1 MFQMEDKMWN
11 LNDLYH
17 GFDDSYENDIKKL
30 EEMTSD
36 FKSLVSKKDTMTPV
50 QFLETY
56 LSLEEKMT
64 KHVRTLYAYASLR
77 YSSNVND
84 PEPLQYMA
92 RLDRILKS
100 TTKENVMFTRYL
112 KTLDL
117 DALSVS
123 SVIIKNYLYN
133 LEREQESA
141 NYMLSESE
149 ELLLTK
155 LREVASDSWRRLQ
168 NMLTANLKVSYRGSE
183 ITLSEV
189 RNLAYEHDA
198 DVRKDAYESELKALE
213 TIQDAVAL
221 SITNIKR
228 EVNVVNEFR
237 GYQSPLEPTLRSSKM
252 TKATLDALISATE
265 SYRPTFEKY
274 LKAKAKYLSHDG
286 GLPFYDL
293 FAPVGK
299 GAKTYTYD
307 EAKALVLEAFY
318 GFSQHLGDFAKRA
331 FDEEWIDVEPR
342 PGKVGGAFCSNQPQ
356 IGQSRILTNFTGSL
370 SDILTLAHEL
380 GHGFHGEIIKN
391 NDPLHWSYPMPLAE
405 TASIFCESIVNQ
417 HLLKTIDDDDLKL
430 FVLENAL
437 QGDTQ
442 VIIDILSRYYFET
455 ELFKEATKPVP
466 ASSLKEWMLDAQK
479 KAYGEGLDPNLRH
492 PFMWL
497 MKPHYYSAGLNFY
510 NFPYAF
516 GLLFGKGLYGL
527 YEKDPVP
534 FTDQY
539 ETLLAYTTKAN
550 VEDVAKT
557 MQIDVTK
564 PDFWHQSLEVLSKD
578 IHDVIHLLEK
588 TKDAN

>member
-1 MFQMEDKMWN
+1 MFQMEVEMWN
-11 LNDLYH
+11 LNDLYY
-17 GFDDSYENDIKKL
+17 GFDDIYENDIKKL
-30 EEMTSD
+30 EVMTHD
-36 FKSLVSKKDTMTPV
+36 FKTLVSKKDTMTPV
-50 QFLETY
+50 YFIEAY
-56 LSLEEKMT
+56 LSFEEKMT

-92 RLDRILKS
+92 KLDRILKS

-117 DALSVS
+117 DALSAS
-123 SVIIKNYLYN
+123 STIIKNYIYN
-133 LEREQESA
+133 LKREQESA

-189 RNLAYEHDA
+189 RNLAYEHDVT
-198 DVRKDAYESELKALE
+198 VRKDAYESELKALE

-252 TKATLDALISATE
+252 TQATLDALISAME
-265 SYRPTFEKY
+265 SYRPAFEKY
-274 LKAKAKYLSHDG
+274 FRAKAKYLGYED

-307 EAKALVLEAFY
+307 EAKSIVLEAFY

-331 FDEEWIDVEPR
+331 FDEAWIDVEPR

-455 ELFKEATKPVP
+455 ELFKEATKPIP

-564 PDFWHQSLEVLSKD
+564 PEFWHQSLEVIGKD

-588 TKDAN
+588 TKDA

>member
-1 MFQMEDKMWN
+1 MWN
-11 LNDLYH
+11 LDDLYR
-17 GFDDSYENDIKKL
+17 GFDTHYLQDIQTL
-30 EEMTSD
+30 E
-36 FKSLVSKKDTMTPV
+36 TMTVTFKELIANKEVMQPV
-50 QFLETY
+50 AFLEAY
-56 LSLEEKMT
+56 LTFEESMT

-92 RLDRILKS
+92 TLDRILKS
-100 TTKENVMFTRYL
+100 TTKENVLFTRYL

-117 DALSVS
+117 NFLSQQS
-123 SVIIKNYLYN
+123 DIIKNYLYY
-133 LEREQESA
+133 LEREQDSA

-168 NMLTANLKVSYRGSE
+168 NMLTANLKVSYRSKT

-198 DVRKDAYESELKALE
+198 LVRKEGYEAELKALE
-213 TIQDAVAL
+213 TVEDAVAL

-237 GYQSPLEPTLRSSKM
+237 GYTSPLEPTLKSSKM
-252 TKATLDALISATE
+252 TQATLNALITAME
-265 SYRPTFEKY
+265 SYRPSFEAY
-274 LKAKAKYLSHDG
+274 LQAKAEYLGHQE

-299 GAKTYTYD
+299 GAKTYTYE
-307 EAKALVLEAFY
+307 EAKTLVLDAFY
-318 GFSQHLGDFAKRA
+318 GFSSHLGDFAKRA
-331 FDEEWIDVEPR
+331 FDYDWIDVEPR

-380 GHGFHGEIIKN
+380 GHGFHGEVIKDN
-391 NDPLHWSYPMPLAE
+391 APLHWSYPMPLAE
-405 TASIFCESIVNQ
+405 TASIFCEAIVNQ
-417 HLLKTIDDDDLKL
+417 YLLKTIDDDHLKL

-466 ASSLKEWMLDAQK
+466 ASSLKKWMLEAQE
-479 KAYGEGLDPNLRH
+479 KAYGKGLHKEIRH
-492 PFMWL
+492 PYMWL

-527 YEKDPVP
+527 YENNRNP
-534 FTDQY
+534 FVKQY
-539 ETLLAYTTKAN
+539 ETLLALTTKAS

-557 MQIDVTK
+557 MNIDVT
-564 PDFWHQSLEVLSKD
+564 DTAFWHQSLNVVKKD
-578 IHDVIHLLEK
+578 IEIVIELFKK
-588 TKDAN
+588 TKDA

>member
-1 MFQMEDKMWN
+1 MWN

-17 GFDDSYENDIKKL
+17 SFDDNYENDIKKL

-36 FKSLVSKKDTMTPV
+36 FKSLVSKKDTMTPI
-50 QFLETY
+50 QFLEAY
-56 LSLEEKMT
+56 VSFEEKMT

-117 DALSVS
+117 DTLSASSAL
-123 SVIIKNYLYN
+123 IKNYLYN
-133 LEREQESA
+133 LKREQESA

-189 RNLAYEHDA
+189 RNLAYEHDGN
-198 DVRKDAYESELKALE
+198 VRKDAYEAELKALE

-252 TKATLDALISATE
+252 TQATLDALISAME
-265 SYRPTFEKY
+265 SYRPIFEKY
-274 LKAKAKYLSHDG
+274 LKAKAKYLGYDG

-417 HLLKTIDDDDLKL
+417 HLLKTIDDDALKL

-466 ASSLKEWMLDAQK
+466 ASALKAWMLDAQK

-539 ETLLAYTTKAN
+539 ETLLAYTTKAS

-564 PDFWHQSLEVLSKD
+564 SDFWHQSLEVISKD

-588 TKDAN
+588 TKDA

>member
-1 MFQMEDKMWN
+1 MFDMEEFMWN
-11 LNDLYH
+11 LDDLYK
-17 GFDDSYENDIKKL
+17 GFDDTYQQDIKKL
-30 EEMTSD
+30 EDMTTS
-36 FKSLVSKKDTMTPV
+36 FKSLIGKKEDMTPV
-50 QFLETY
+50 DFLESY
-56 LSLEEKMT
+56 LQFEETMS

-92 RLDRILKS
+92 TLDRILKS
-100 TTKENVMFTRYL
+100 TTKENVLFTRYL

-117 DALSVS
+117 EALSQQS
-123 SVIIKNYLYN
+123 ALIKNYLYN
-133 LEREQESA
+133 LEREQDSA
-141 NYMLSESE
+141 KYMLSESE

-168 NMLTANLKVSYRGSE
+168 NMLTANLKVPYRDQV

-189 RNLAYEHDA
+189 RNLAYEHDPL
-198 DVRKDAYESELKALE
+198 VRKDGYEAELKALE
-213 TIQDAVAL
+213 TVEDAVAL

-237 GYQSPLEPTLRSSKM
+237 GYTSPLEPTLKSSKM
-252 TKATLDALISATE
+252 TQKTLDALITSME
-265 SYRPTFEKY
+265 SYRPSFEAY
-274 LKAKAKYLSHDG
+274 LEAKATYLGHQE

-299 GAKTYTYD
+299 GAKTYTYE

-318 GFSQHLGDFAKRA
+318 GFSDHLGDFAKRA
-331 FDEEWIDVEPR
+331 FENEWIDVEPR

-405 TASIFCESIVNQ
+405 TASIFCEAIVNQ
-417 HLLKTIDDDDLKL
+417 HLLKTIDDDHLKL

-442 VIIDILSRYYFET
+442 VIIDILSRFYFET

-466 ASSLKEWMLDAQK
+466 ATSLKKWMLDAQE
-479 KAYGEGLDPNLRH
+479 KAYGKGLNQSLRH
-492 PFMWL
+492 PYMWL

-527 YEKDPVP
+527 YEKNPEP
-534 FTDQY
+534 FTKQY
-539 ETLLAYTTKAN
+539 ETLLAYTTKAS

-557 MQIDVTK
+557 MNIDVSDTA
-564 PDFWHQSLEVLSKD
+564 FWNQSL
-578 IHDVIHLLEK
+578 DVIKCDIEEVIALFEK
-588 TKDAN
+588 TKDA

>member
-1 MFQMEDKMWN
+1 MSTTEDFMWN
-11 LNDLYH
+11 LDDLYQ
-17 GFDDSYENDIKKL
+17 GFDEKYQQDIDAL
-30 EEMTSD
+30 EAMTIT
-36 FKSLVSKKDTMTPV
+36 FKDLIEKKDVMKPIT
-50 QFLETY
+50 FLETY
-56 LSLEEKMT
+56 LTFEEGMT

-92 RLDRILKS
+92 TLDRILKS
-100 TTKENVMFTRYL
+100 TTKENVLFTRYL

-117 DALSVS
+117 NALSQQS
-123 SVIIKNYLYN
+123 ARIKYYLYN

-141 NYMLSESE
+141 KYMLSESE

-168 NMLTANLKVSYRGSE
+168 NMLTANLKVPYRDQT

-189 RNLAYEHDA
+189 RNLAYEDDA
-198 DVRKDAYESELKALE
+198 LVRKDGYEAELKALASIE
-213 TIQDAVAL
+213 DAVAL

-237 GYQSPLEPTLRSSKM
+237 GYTSPLEPTLKSSKM
-252 TKATLDALISATE
+252 TQATLDALITAME
-265 SYRPTFEKY
+265 SYRPSFEAY
-274 LKAKAKYLSHDG
+274 LLAKAEYLGHQE
-286 GLPFYDL
+286 GLPFYEL

-299 GAKTYTYD
+299 GAKTYTYE
-307 EAKALVLEAFY
+307 EAKTLVLEAFY
-318 GFSQHLGDFAKRA
+318 GFSTHLGDFAKRA
-331 FDEEWIDVEPR
+331 FDNEWIDVEPR

-380 GHGFHGEIIKN
+380 GHGFHGEVIKEN
-391 NDPLHWSYPMPLAE
+391 APLHWSYPMPLAE
-405 TASIFCESIVNQ
+405 TASIFCEAIVNQ
-417 HLLKTIDDDDLKL
+417 YLLKTIDDDHLKL

-466 ASSLKEWMLDAQK
+466 ATSLKKWMLDAQE
-479 KAYGEGLDPNLRH
+479 KAYGKGLHKDIRH
-492 PFMWL
+492 PYMWL

-527 YEKDPVP
+527 YEKNPEP
-534 FTDQY
+534 FTKQY
-539 ETLLAYTTKAN
+539 ETLLAYTTKAS

-557 MQIDVTK
+557 MNIDVTNTA
-564 PDFWHQSLEVLSKD
+564 FWHESLNVVKKD
-578 IHDVIHLLEK
+578 IENVIELFKK
-588 TKDAN
+588 TKDA

>member
-1 MFQMEDKMWN
+1 MEDEMWN

-17 GFDDSYENDIKKL
+17 GFDDKYENDIKKL

-50 QFLETY
+50 QFLEAY
-56 LSLEEKMT
+56 VSFEEKMT

-117 DALSVS
+117 DVLSAS
-123 SVIIKNYLYN
+123 STLIKNYLYN
-133 LEREQESA
+133 LKREQENA

-189 RNLAYEHDA
+189 RNLAYEYDA
-198 DVRKDAYESELKALE
+198 NVRKDAYESELKALE
-213 TIQDAVAL
+213 SIQDAVAL

-252 TKATLDALISATE
+252 TQATLDALISAME

-274 LKAKAKYLSHDG
+274 LRAKAKYLGYDG

-307 EAKALVLEAFY
+307 EAKSLVIEAFY
-318 GFSQHLGDFAKRA
+318 GFSKHLGDFAKRA

-417 HLLKTIDDDDLKL
+417 HLLRTIDDDALKL

-466 ASSLKEWMLDAQK
+466 ASALKAWMLDAQK

-539 ETLLAYTTKAN
+539 ETLLAYTTKAS

-557 MQIDVTK
+557 MQIDVTQ
-564 PDFWHQSLEVLSKD
+564 PNFWHQSLEVISKD
-578 IHDVIHLLEK
+578 IHEVIYLLEK
-588 TKDAN
+588 TKDA

>member
-1 MFQMEDKMWN
+1 MWN

-17 GFDDSYENDIKKL
+17 GFDDNYEIDIKKL
-30 EEMTSD
+30 EQMTSD

-56 LSLEEKMT
+56 VSFEEKMT
-64 KHVRTLYAYASLR
+64 KHVRTLYAYTSLR

-84 PEPLQYMA
+84 PEPLPYMA
-92 RLDRILKS
+92 RLDRILKTS
-100 TTKENVMFTRYL
+100 TKENVMFTRYL

-117 DALSVS
+117 DILSAS
-123 SVIIKNYLYN
+123 STLIKNYLYN
-133 LEREQESA
+133 LKREQENA

-189 RNLAYEHDA
+189 RNLAYEYDA
-198 DVRKDAYESELKALE
+198 NVRKDAYESELKALE
-213 TIQDAVAL
+213 SIQDAVAL

-252 TKATLDALISATE
+252 TQATLDALISAME

-274 LKAKAKYLSHDG
+274 LRAKANYLGYDG

-318 GFSQHLGDFAKRA
+318 GFSKHLGDFAKRA

-417 HLLKTIDDDDLKL
+417 HLLKTIDDDALKL

-466 ASSLKEWMLDAQK
+466 ASALKAWMLDAQK

-527 YEKDPVP
+527 YEKNPVP

-539 ETLLAYTTKAN
+539 ETLLAYTTKAS

-564 PDFWHQSLEVLSKD
+564 SEFWHQSLEVLSKD
-578 IHDVIHLLEK
+578 IHDVIQLLEK
-588 TKDAN
+588 TKDA